1 MHVCVCLCQFKASFH
16 HYISSQSTMTS
27 GRLRKTKRKKKI
39 KKKIKLIIRA
49 TLRDRVV
56 HMQPCKDGYIQMWQ
70 ELEKER
76 EEDS

>member
-1 MHVCVCLCQFKASFH
+1 
-16 HYISSQSTMTS
+16 MTS